1 MKIKLIRLS
10 GYCLTIGLIVA
21 STMVLSACGSTA
33 AASST
38 TTQPPSSASSTT
50 TAVNTIT
57 STSKST
63 KTTATTKVTAVLVSI
78 AITPNP
84 SPNLKLGPTT
94 ITFTATGTYSDG
106 IAVDISTL
114 VTWTSS
120 DPTIA
125 AFTQLSGGLL
135 MGMSVGTVTITASL
149 SGITSP
155 TVSVTTVPLSV
166 FG

>member
-1 MKIKLIRLS
+1 
-10 GYCLTIGLIVA
+10 
-21 STMVLSACGSTA
+21 
-33 AASST
+33 
-38 TTQPPSSASSTT
+38 
-50 TAVNTIT
+50 
-57 STSKST
+57 
-63 KTTATTKVTAVLVSI
+63 LVSI

-84 SPNLKLGPTT
+84 SPNLKLGPTN

-106 IAVDISTL
+106 TTADLSSL